1 MTLKSNYLYMNT
13 SFVEDIVKAVEVLR
27 SGGII
32 LYPTDTIWGIG
43 CDATNPAAVNRIF
56 EIKQRQDAKS
66 MLVLMENPNSLNSY
80 ISEVPEIAWEL
91 IEVADTP
98 LTIIYPGAKNL
109 AANLLA
115 KDGSIGIRITNEA
128 FTQQLIQR
136 FRKPVVSTSANISGQ
151 KSPQNFS
158 DISDEIKK
166 SVDFI
171 VEFRQ
176 DDPSRSTPS
185 SIIKLGVSGQIEIIR
200 K

>member
-1 MTLKSNYLYMNT
+1 MNT
-13 SFVEDIVKAVEVLR
+13 SFTEDIVKAIEVLR
-27 SGGII
+27 TGGII

-43 CDATNPAAVNRIF
+43 CDATNPTAVKRIY
-56 EIKQRQDAKS
+56 EIKQRQDTQS
-66 MLVLMENPNSLNSY
+66 MLVLMENPNLLNSY
-80 ISEVPEIAWEL
+80 IAEVPEIAWEL

-115 KDGSIGIRITNEA
+115 RDGSIGIRITNEV

-151 KSPQNFS
+151 KTPQNFAE
-158 DISDEIKK
+158 ISDEIKK
-166 SVDFI
+166 SVDYI
-171 VEFRQ
+171 VGFRQ
-176 DDPSRSTPS
+176 DDLTRSNPSG
-185 SIIKLGVSGQIEIIR
+185 IIKVGVGGQIEIIR

>member
-1 MTLKSNYLYMNT
+1 MIT
-13 SFVEDIVKAVEVLR
+13 SFVDDIIKALEVLR

-43 CDATNPAAVNRIF
+43 CDATNPAAVNRIY

-66 MLVLMENPNSLNSY
+66 MLILMENPNLLNSY

-91 IEVADTP
+91 IDVADTP

-115 KDGSIGIRITNEA
+115 KDGSVGIRITNEA

-158 DISDEIKK
+158 EISDEIKK

-171 VEFRQ
+171 VKFRQ
-176 DDPSRSTPS
+176 DDQSRSNPS
-185 SIIKLGVSGQIEIIR
+185 GIIKLGVGGQIEVIR

>member
-1 MTLKSNYLYMNT
+1 MIT
-13 SFVEDIVKAVEVLR
+13 SFVDDIIKALEVLR

-43 CDATNPAAVNRIF
+43 CDATNPEAVNRIY

-66 MLVLMENPNSLNSY
+66 MLVLMENPNLLNSY

-91 IEVADTP
+91 IDVADTP

-115 KDGSIGIRITNEA
+115 KDGSVGIRITNEA

-158 DISDEIKK
+158 EISDEIKK

-171 VEFRQ
+171 VNFRQ
-176 DDPSRSTPS
+176 DDQSRSNPS
-185 SIIKLGVSGQIEIIR
+185 GIIKLGVGGQIEVIR